1 MNLLKKCLIDFN
13 NQWTNK
19 ITEKEVDDDDQLRFT
34 LLDMQ
39 KFAKKYVEAIN
50 VIPCCAE
57 LKEKEEI
64 TFDKWLK
71 MWNWEQVG
79 NSYIF
84 KRGESYTD
92 VESLMISYKKEHN
105 L

>member
-1 MNLLKKCLIDFN
+1 MDLLKKCLIEFN

-19 ITEKEVDDDDQLRFT
+19 ITEKEVDDDKQLRFT

-50 VIPCCAE
+50 VIQCCKTLKIE
-57 LKEKEEI
+57 YIPDFENWLKENKYIHHSDNYYVSEDNNIWTVNALAEMYVKE
-64 TFDKWLK
+64 T
-71 MWNWEQVG
+71 
-79 NSYIF
+79 
-84 KRGESYTD
+84 
-92 VESLMISYKKEHN
+92 N